1 MKSKRKIFI
10 GIPLTP
16 SMLICPRYLHLK
28 LKIISEA
35 HLQKFWNLLWTIIRK
50 WQRIS
55 LIWILAFKK
64 WRNQLRLLIE
74 SWIRNSKCTK
84 NLMIWNKSTIN
95 WEKITKT
102 KMTKLERSL
111 VRWVSFTTFMMI
123 SSPDTMT
130 RKIDWRRVE
139 TKWGVT

>member
-1 MKSKRKIFI
+1 
-10 GIPLTP
+10 
-16 SMLICPRYLHLK
+16 
-28 LKIISEA
+28 
-35 HLQKFWNLLWTIIRK
+35 
-50 WQRIS
+50 
-55 LIWILAFKK
+55 
-64 WRNQLRLLIE
+64 LRLLIE